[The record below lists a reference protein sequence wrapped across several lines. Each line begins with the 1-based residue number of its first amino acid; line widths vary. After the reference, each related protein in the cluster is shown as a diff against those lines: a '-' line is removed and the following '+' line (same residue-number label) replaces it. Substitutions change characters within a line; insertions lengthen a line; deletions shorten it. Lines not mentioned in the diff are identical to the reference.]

1 VYHKYRV
8 IERTVPCV
16 PPTITYI
23 VQTDRPPMGG
33 WQQQNIMG
41 VGYVFEPTWY
51 TLSTH
56 GSLQAAENAK
66 KLVEYGLQ
74 PGDKI
79 VG

>member
-1 VYHKYRV
+1 MYHKYRI
-8 IERTVPCV
+8 IERTAPGD
-16 PPTITYI
+16 PPTMTYI
-23 VQTDRPPMGG
+23 IQTDRPPMGG
-33 WQQQNIMG
+33 WQHQNIG
-41 VGYVFEPTWY
+41 GLGYTQEPLWH

-56 GSLQAAENAK
+56 SSLWAAENAK

>member
-1 VYHKYRV
+1 MYHKYRV

-33 WQQQNIMG
+33 WQHQNIG
-41 VGYVFEPTWY
+41 GLGYTQEPIWY

-56 GSLQAAENAK
+56 GSLQDALNAK
-66 KLVEYGLQ
+66 KLVEEGLQ